1 MTMTVTAATWEM
13 IAAALGAVGVTVIVW
28 VFCDGI
34 ARLVERA
41 FR

>member
-1 MTMTVTAATWEM
+1 MTITAATWEM
-13 IAAALGAVGVTVIVW
+13 IGTVLGVVGVTVIVW

-34 ARLVERA
+34 ARLMERA